1 MTLAA
6 PTTQVYQLYIK
17 ATPEQVWEAITS
29 NEFRTK
35 YFHGS
40 SVESTFEKGATIR
53 AWSPDHSELWNDNE
67 VLESDPPRRLVHT
80 WRSMYDPAMAAEDD
94 SRVTWEVTSQDGGIS
109 KLTLTHDQLERAPKT
124 AQSVS
129 GGWML
134 ILCGLKT
141 VVETGEPL
149 TPALAGMQRAQTA

>member
-1 MTLAA
+1 MAA
-6 PTTQVYQLYIK
+6 ETTQVYQLYIK
-17 ATPEQVWEAITS
+17 ASPEQVWEAITS
-29 NEFRTK
+29 NEFRSK

-40 SVESTFEKGATIR
+40 IVESTFKPGTRIR
-53 AWSPDHSELWNDNE
+53 AWSPDRSELWNDNE

-80 WRSMYDPAMAAEDD
+80 WSSLYDTEMAAEPE
-94 SRVTWEVTSQDGGIS
+94 SRVTWEITPQDGGIS
-109 KLTLTHDQLERAPKT
+109 KLTLTHDRLDRSPKT
-124 AQSVS
+124 AGSVS

-149 TPALAGMQRAQTA
+149 TASLAGMQRIQG